1 MDFTPL
7 APKAS
12 ASANF
17 ATPAYIFWS
26 FDFARVRPEGDS
38 PSPLVAP
45 VALLGLGTS
54 SLNFSTEK
62 LSLPRPTV
70 SSRARPLFESLQKQ
84 INLLLLAVSLRG
96 PPRGIRTPDRLLKR
110 QLLYQL
116 SYGRIKHHHIIA
128 KNKQKAKKISINSSY
143 INTRCDRTWCLYSLN
158 PKKLKNY

>member
-116 SYGRIKHHHIIA
+116 SYGRINQLLYCKRKPA
-128 KNKQKAKKISINSSY
+128 RTKTKINLSQ
-143 INTRCDRTWCLYSLN
+143 
-158 PKKLKNY
+158 P

>member
-96 PPRGIRTPDRLLKR
+96 PPRGIRSRVTKSFARKIRKSQSTLDPASLASQTRHRSGLRIPTEANKFA
-110 QLLYQL
+110 
-116 SYGRIKHHHIIA
+116 SSGRTA
-128 KNKQKAKKISINSSY
+128 LRSAQRDS
-143 INTRCDRTWCLYSLN
+143 N
-158 PKKLKNY
+158 PRPFA

>member
-116 SYGRIKHHHIIA
+116 SYGRINYHHIIT
-128 KNKQKAKKISINSSY
+128 KNERKAKKISANSSY
-143 INTRCDRTWCLYSLN
+143 INTRRDCAWCLYSLN

>member
-116 SYGRIKHHHIIA
+116 SYGRINQLLYCKGKLSGTKTG
-128 KNKQKAKKISINSSY
+128 KNQTK
-143 INTRCDRTWCLYSLN
+143 
-158 PKKLKNY
+158 P